1 MKKHYIDKGKSAS
14 GIPQELIN
22 TFDETVFEYS
32 KKIYNFLINKFET
45 EDISLTDKSLIDI
58 EKIYEIIA
66 KGAKGEYTAQTPET
80 GLAFVEK
87 ALWKPHYD
95 PELTLTS
102 TLPRILLSPK
112 IKAELDEIVFAYS
125 QGIYRALVDSY
136 NYPGGDETVNQY
148 FIREKSY
155 HGSLSDPRRALLLD
169 EGRKLLFYSNDKL
182 DLEKVLSKITRIISS
197 KSVIPKAR
205 HYTEISESGYDTDD
219 IEDYEVDEDNR
230 ILIDQESPLLIRYIE
245 SNMVIGAKNLI
256 KQTGVDVNTKD
267 EYGRSALFY
276 ANSLD
281 AIAMLLGQGADVN
294 IIDLFGNNVLH
305 IWGRKSLLTP
315 MSHKFITTLASSF
328 FDKLTTPQ
336 GEEEGPFS
344 LINHKGHDVRYMFL
358 LGSKYFHLSTEKS
371 LPDIYDYNSLCRF
384 VRNKISTPMKGSCN
398 AYIPETVLDII
409 LSYLNMP
416 IKELSLED
424 VLSYY
429 EKSKSSFDLSKIQ
442 NYGLPLLHR
451 LVLNT
456 ITNEH
461 DDKNFELLKKL
472 YELDPTE
479 LKYAFNTDSFK
490 IGNPLDIVLNRSE
503 TIKASALQKEIISFF
518 LEKGGKISEK
528 TKIGKLNKHLG
539 VFQEHIAKIA
549 QIVSSYGF
557 FPKEIIKIIIDYL
570 PIFET
575 EEENNSSISFSSS
588 CSSGS
593 SCSYPLSSSLSSSLS
608 HSTSSSYSESS
619 SSFSEAN
626 IVVEALGWICDCTIL

>member
-1 MKKHYIDKGKSAS
+1 MKKHYIDKGKSTF
-14 GIPQELIN
+14 GIPRELIN
-22 TFDETVFEYS
+22 TFDEMVFEYS

-45 EDISLTDKSLIDI
+45 EDIHLTGKGLIDI

-66 KGAKGEYTAQTPET
+66 KGAKDEYTEQIPET
-80 GLAFVEK
+80 RLAFVEK
-87 ALWKPHYD
+87 ALWEPHYD
-95 PELTLTS
+95 PELTLTN
-102 TLPRILLSPK
+102 TLPRILLSPTTK
-112 IKAELDEIVFAYS
+112 VELDEIVFAYS

-136 NYPGGDETVNQY
+136 NYPGGDEIVNQY
-148 FIREKSY
+148 FIQEKLY

-197 KSVIPKAR
+197 KSLIPKAM

-256 KQTGVDVNTKD
+256 KQTGVEVNTKD
-267 EYGRSALFY
+267 EYSRSALFY
-276 ANSLD
+276 ANSLH
-281 AIAMLLGQGADVN
+281 AITMLLGQGADVN
-294 IIDLFGNNVLH
+294 IIDKFGNNLLH
-305 IWGRKSLLTP
+305 IWARKSLLTP

-328 FDKLTTPQ
+328 FDKLAIPQ

-384 VRNKISTPMKGSCN
+384 VRSKIIR
-398 AYIPETVLDII
+398 YIEAGISAIPTEIAEII
-409 LSYLNMP
+409 QSYL
-416 IKELSLED
+416 IQIDDLSLED

-451 LVLNT
+451 LALNT

-472 YELDPTE
+472 YELDPKQLT
-479 LKYAFNTDSFK
+479 YAFKTDSVE
-490 IGNPLDIVLNRSE
+490 IGNPLDIVLKSSE
-503 TIKASALQKEIISFF
+503 TIKAPSLQKEIISFF
-518 LEKGGKISEK
+518 LEKGGTISKK
-528 TKIGKLNKHLG
+528 TEIGKLNKHLG

-593 SCSYPLSSSLSSSLS
+593 SYSFSSSLSSS
-608 HSTSSSYSESS
+608 SSFSCSS
-619 SSFSEAN
+619 SSSESYSS
-626 IVVEALGWICDCTIL
+626 ISPLSGEESSIELYHQD

>member
-45 EDISLTDKSLIDI
+45 EDIPLTDKSLTDI

-66 KGAKGEYTAQTPET
+66 KGAKGEYTEQTPET
-80 GLAFVEK
+80 GLASIV
-87 ALWKPHYD
+87 
-95 PELTLTS
+95 LTVTNIS
-102 TLPRILLSPK
+102 PRILLSPE

-125 QGIYRALVDSY
+125 QGIYRALVNSY
-136 NYPGGDETVNQY
+136 NYPGGDEIVAQY
-148 FIREKSY
+148 FIQEKSY
-155 HGSLSDPRRALLLD
+155 HGSLSDLRRALLLD

-182 DLEKVLSKITRIISS
+182 DPEKVLSKITRIVSS
-197 KSVIPKAR
+197 KSLIPKPK

-230 ILIDQESPLLIRYIE
+230 ILIDEEKPLLMRYIE
-245 SNMVIGAKNLI
+245 SNMVIGATNLI
-256 KQTGVDVNTKD
+256 NRTGVDVNTKD

-281 AIAMLLGQGADVN
+281 AIKMLLGQGADVN
-294 IIDLFGNNVLH
+294 IIDKFGNNILH
-305 IWGRKSLLTP
+305 IWARKSLLTP
-315 MSHKFITTLASSF
+315 MSHRCRDQIFGSF
-328 FDKLTTPQ
+328 VDKLTIPQ
-336 GEEEGPFS
+336 GEEEGAFS
-344 LINHKGHDVRYMFL
+344 LVNHKGQDVRYMFL
-358 LGSKYFHLSTEKS
+358 LGSQYFHLSAEKR
-371 LPDIYDYNSLCRF
+371 LPDIYDYNSLCSF
-384 VRNKISTPMKGSCN
+384 VRNKISSPMKGSCN

-416 IKELSLED
+416 INDLSLED

-429 EKSKSSFDLSKIQ
+429 KKSKSSFDLSKIQ

-451 LVLNT
+451 LALNI
-456 ITNEH
+456 ITNKP
-461 DDKNFELLKKL
+461 DDKNLELLKKL
-472 YELDPTE
+472 YELVPKQLE
-479 LKYAFNTDSFK
+479 YAFK
-490 IGNPLDIVLNRSE
+490 MGNPLDIVFNRSE
-503 TIKASALQKEIISFF
+503 TIEAPKLQKEIISFF
-518 LEKGGKISEK
+518 LGKGGEISEK

-539 VFQEHIAKIA
+539 IFQEHAAKIA
-549 QIVSSYGF
+549 QIVSSSGF

-575 EEENNSSISFSSS
+575 GEENSYSISFSSS

-593 SCSYPLSSSLSSSLS
+593 SCSFSSSLSSS
-608 HSTSSSYSESS
+608 SSFSCSS
-619 SSFSEAN
+619 SSSESYSS
-626 IVVEALGWICDCTIL
+626 ISPLSGEESSIELYHPD

>member
-1 MKKHYIDKGKSAS
+1 MKKHYLDKGKSAS
-14 GIPQELIN
+14 RIPQELIS

-45 EDISLTDKSLIDI
+45 EDIPLTGKGLIDI

-66 KGAKGEYTAQTPET
+66 KGAKDEYTEQIPET
-80 GLAFVEK
+80 RLAFVEK

-95 PELTLTS
+95 PELTLTN

-112 IKAELDEIVFAYS
+112 IKAELDEIIFAYS
-125 QGIYRALVDSY
+125 QGIYCALVASY
-136 NYPGGDETVNQY
+136 NYPGTDETVNQY
-148 FIREKSY
+148 FIQEKSY

-169 EGRKLLFYSNDKL
+169 EGRKLLFYSNEKL
-182 DLEKVLSKITRIISS
+182 DGDKISNKITKIISS

-205 HYTEISESGYDTDD
+205 HYTEVSESGYDTDD

-230 ILIDQESPLLIRYIE
+230 ILIDEESPLLIRYIE

-256 KQTGVDVNTKD
+256 KETGVDVNIKD

-276 ANSLD
+276 ANSLN

-294 IIDLFGNNVLH
+294 IIDTFGNHVLH

-328 FDKLTTPQ
+328 FDKLTIPH

-344 LINHKGHDVRYMFL
+344 LINHKGQDVRYMFL
-358 LGSKYFHLSTEKS
+358 LGSQYFHLSAEKR
-371 LPDIYDYNSLCRF
+371 LPDIYDYNCLCSF
-384 VRNKISTPMKGSCN
+384 VKGKIIRYIEAGISTIPTQIAKIIQ
-398 AYIPETVLDII
+398 AYLIQIDELNLEKI
-409 LSYLNMP
+409 LSYH
-416 IKELSLED
+416 
-424 VLSYY
+424 
-429 EKSKSSFDLSKIQ
+429 EKSKSGFELSKIQ
-442 NYGLPLLHR
+442 NYGLPLLHS
-451 LVLNT
+451 LAFNT
-456 ITNEH
+456 VTNKS
-461 DDKNFELLKKL
+461 DNKNLELLKKL
-472 YELDPTE
+472 YEFVPKQLE
-479 LKYAFNTDSFK
+479 HASK

-503 TIKASALQKEIISFF
+503 TIEAPELQKEIISFF
-518 LEKGGKISEK
+518 LEKGGKLSKK
-528 TKIGKLNKHLG
+528 TEIGKLISHLG
-539 VFQEHIAKIA
+539 VFKEHLGKITD
-549 QIVSSYGF
+549 
-557 FPKEIIKIIIDYL
+557 IIYNSWFLPIGINKIIIDYL
-570 PIFET
+570 PIFEVG
-575 EEENNSSISFSSS
+575 EESNSSISFSSS

-619 SSFSEAN
+619 SSFSEEN

>member
-1 MKKHYIDKGKSAS
+1 MTKHYIDRGSSAS
-14 GIPQELIN
+14 RIPKELIN
-22 TFDETVFEYS
+22 VFDETVFEYS
-32 KKIYNFLINKFET
+32 KTVYTSLINKLEKVGVPF
-45 EDISLTDKSLIDI
+45 TDEGIINI
-58 EKIYEIIA
+58 EKIYEIITTDV
-66 KGAKGEYTAQTPET
+66 KGEYTGQTPET
-80 GLAFVEK
+80 GLPSIV
-87 ALWKPHYD
+87 
-95 PELTLTS
+95 LTVTNIS
-102 TLPRILLSPK
+102 PRILLSPK
-112 IKAELDEIVFAYS
+112 IKAELDEIVA
-125 QGIYRALVDSY
+125 
-136 NYPGGDETVNQY
+136 QY
-148 FIREKSY
+148 FIQEKSY

-182 DLEKVLSKITRIISS
+182 DPEKILSKITRIVSS
-197 KSVIPKAR
+197 KSLIPKPK

-219 IEDYEVDEDNR
+219 IEDYEVGEDNR

-245 SNMVIGAKNLI
+245 SNMVIGATNLI

-281 AIAMLLGQGADVN
+281 AIKMLLGQGADVN
-294 IIDLFGNNVLH
+294 IIDKFGNNILH
-305 IWGRKSLLTP
+305 IWARKSLLTP
-315 MSHKFITTLASSF
+315 MSHRCRDQIFGSF
-328 FDKLTTPQ
+328 VDKLTIPQ
-336 GEEEGPFS
+336 GEEEGAFS
-344 LINHKGHDVRYMFL
+344 LVNHKGQDVRYMFL
-358 LGSKYFHLSTEKS
+358 LGSQYFHLSAEKR
-371 LPDIYDYNSLCRF
+371 LPDIYDYNSLCSF
-384 VRNKISTPMKGSCN
+384 VRNKISSPMKGSCN

-416 IKELSLED
+416 INDLSLED

-451 LVLNT
+451 LALNI
-456 ITNEH
+456 ITNKP
-461 DDKNFELLKKL
+461 DDKNLELLKKL
-472 YELDPTE
+472 YELVPKQLE
-479 LKYAFNTDSFK
+479 YAFK
-490 IGNPLDIVLNRSE
+490 MGNPLDIVFNRSE
-503 TIKASALQKEIISFF
+503 TIEAPKLQKEIISFF
-518 LEKGGKISEK
+518 LGKGGEISEK
-528 TKIGKLNKHLG
+528 TKIGKPNKHLG
-539 VFQEHIAKIA
+539 IFQEHVAKIA

-619 SSFSEAN
+619 SSFSEEN
-626 IVVEALGWICDCTIL
+626 IVVEALGWICDCTNFIIS

>member
-14 GIPQELIN
+14 RIPQELIS

-45 EDISLTDKSLIDI
+45 EDIPLTDKSLIDI

-66 KGAKGEYTAQTPET
+66 KGAKGEYTEQTPET
-80 GLAFVEK
+80 GVGSVER

-219 IEDYEVDEDNR
+219 IEDYEVDVDRDNR
-230 ILIDQESPLLIRYIE
+230 ILIDEESPLLMRYIE

-276 ANSLD
+276 ANSLH

-294 IIDLFGNNVLH
+294 IIDKFG
-305 IWGRKSLLTP
+305 
-315 MSHKFITTLASSF
+315 
-328 FDKLTTPQ
+328 
-336 GEEEGPFS
+336 
-344 LINHKGHDVRYMFL
+344 
-358 LGSKYFHLSTEKS
+358 
-371 LPDIYDYNSLCRF
+371 
-384 VRNKISTPMKGSCN
+384 
-398 AYIPETVLDII
+398 
-409 LSYLNMP
+409 
-416 IKELSLED
+416 
-424 VLSYY
+424 
-429 EKSKSSFDLSKIQ
+429 
-442 NYGLPLLHR
+442 
-451 LVLNT
+451 
-456 ITNEH
+456 
-461 DDKNFELLKKL
+461 
-472 YELDPTE
+472 
-479 LKYAFNTDSFK
+479 
-490 IGNPLDIVLNRSE
+490 
-503 TIKASALQKEIISFF
+503 
-518 LEKGGKISEK
+518 
-528 TKIGKLNKHLG
+528 
-539 VFQEHIAKIA
+539 
-549 QIVSSYGF
+549 
-557 FPKEIIKIIIDYL
+557 
-570 PIFET
+570 
-575 EEENNSSISFSSS
+575 
-588 CSSGS
+588 
-593 SCSYPLSSSLSSSLS
+593 
-608 HSTSSSYSESS
+608 
-619 SSFSEAN
+619 
-626 IVVEALGWICDCTIL
+626 

>member
-45 EDISLTDKSLIDI
+45 EDIPLTDKSLIDI

-384 VRNKISTPMKGSCN
+384 VKGKIIRYIEAGISTIPTQIAKIIQ
-398 AYIPETVLDII
+398 AYLIQIDELNLEKI
-409 LSYLNMP
+409 LSYH
-416 IKELSLED
+416 
-424 VLSYY
+424 
-429 EKSKSSFDLSKIQ
+429 EKSKSGFDLSKIQ

-472 YELDPTE
+472 YELGPTQ

-503 TIKASALQKEIISFF
+503 TIKASTLQKEIISFF

-539 VFQEHIAKIA
+539 IFQEHIAKIA

-593 SCSYPLSSSLSSSLS
+593 SYSFSSSLSSS
-608 HSTSSSYSESS
+608 SSFSCSS
-619 SSFSEAN
+619 SSSESYSS
-626 IVVEALGWICDCTIL
+626 ISPLSGEESSIELYHQD

>member
-1 MKKHYIDKGKSAS
+1 MKKHYIDKGKSTF
-14 GIPQELIN
+14 GIPRELIN
-22 TFDETVFEYS
+22 TFDEMVFEYS
-32 KKIYNFLINKFET
+32 KKIYNFLINKFEA
-45 EDISLTDKSLIDI
+45 EDIHLTGKGLIDI

-66 KGAKGEYTAQTPET
+66 KGAKDEYTEQIPET
-80 GLAFVEK
+80 RLAFVEK
-87 ALWKPHYD
+87 ALWEPHYD
-95 PELTLTS
+95 PELTLTN
-102 TLPRILLSPK
+102 TLPRILLSPTTK
-112 IKAELDEIVFAYS
+112 VELDEIVFAYS

-136 NYPGGDETVNQY
+136 NYPGGDEIVNQY
-148 FIREKSY
+148 FIQEKLY

-197 KSVIPKAR
+197 KSLIPKAM

-256 KQTGVDVNTKD
+256 KQTGVEVNTKD
-267 EYGRSALFY
+267 EYSRSALFY
-276 ANSLD
+276 ANSLH
-281 AIAMLLGQGADVN
+281 AITMLLGQGADVN
-294 IIDLFGNNVLH
+294 IIDKFGNNLLH
-305 IWGRKSLLTP
+305 IWARKSLLTP

-328 FDKLTTPQ
+328 FDKLAIPQ

-384 VRNKISTPMKGSCN
+384 VRSKIIR
-398 AYIPETVLDII
+398 YIEAGISAIPTEIAEII
-409 LSYLNMP
+409 QSYL
-416 IKELSLED
+416 IQIDDLSLED

-451 LVLNT
+451 LALNT

-472 YELDPTE
+472 YELDPKQLT
-479 LKYAFNTDSFK
+479 YAFKTDSVE
-490 IGNPLDIVLNRSE
+490 IGNPLDIVLKSSE
-503 TIKASALQKEIISFF
+503 TIKAPSLQKEIISFF
-518 LEKGGKISEK
+518 LEKGGTISKK
-528 TKIGKLNKHLG
+528 TEIGKLNKHLG

-593 SCSYPLSSSLSSSLS
+593 SYSFSSSLSSS
-608 HSTSSSYSESS
+608 SSFSCSS
-619 SSFSEAN
+619 SSSESYSS
-626 IVVEALGWICDCTIL
+626 ISPLSGEESSIELYHQD

>member
-1 MKKHYIDKGKSAS
+1 MKKHYIDKGKSTF
-14 GIPQELIN
+14 GIPRELIN
-22 TFDETVFEYS
+22 TFDEMVFEYS
-32 KKIYNFLINKFET
+32 KKIYNFLINKFEA
-45 EDISLTDKSLIDI
+45 EDIHLTGKGLIDI

-66 KGAKGEYTAQTPET
+66 KGAKDEYTEQIPET
-80 GLAFVEK
+80 RLAFVEK
-87 ALWKPHYD
+87 ALWEPHYD
-95 PELTLTS
+95 PELTLTN
-102 TLPRILLSPK
+102 TLPRILLSPTTK
-112 IKAELDEIVFAYS
+112 VELDEIVFAYS

-136 NYPGGDETVNQY
+136 NYPGGDEIVNQY
-148 FIREKSY
+148 FIQEKLY
-155 HGSLSDPRRALLLD
+155 HGSWSDPRRTLLLD

-197 KSVIPKAR
+197 KSLIPKAM

-256 KQTGVDVNTKD
+256 KQTGVEVNTKD
-267 EYGRSALFY
+267 EYSRSALFY
-276 ANSLD
+276 ANSLH
-281 AIAMLLGQGADVN
+281 AITMLLGQGADVN
-294 IIDLFGNNVLH
+294 IIDKFGNNLLH
-305 IWGRKSLLTP
+305 IWARKSLLTP

-328 FDKLTTPQ
+328 FDKLAIPQ

-384 VRNKISTPMKGSCN
+384 VRSKIIR
-398 AYIPETVLDII
+398 YIEAGISAIPTEIAEII
-409 LSYLNMP
+409 QSYL
-416 IKELSLED
+416 IQIDDLSLED

-451 LVLNT
+451 LALNT

-472 YELDPTE
+472 YELDPKQLT
-479 LKYAFNTDSFK
+479 YAFKTDSVE
-490 IGNPLDIVLNRSE
+490 IGNPLDIVLKSSE
-503 TIKASALQKEIISFF
+503 TIKAPSLQKEIISFF
-518 LEKGGKISEK
+518 LEKGGTISKK
-528 TKIGKLNKHLG
+528 TEIGKLNKHLG

-593 SCSYPLSSSLSSSLS
+593 SYSFSSSLSSS
-608 HSTSSSYSESS
+608 SSFSCSS
-619 SSFSEAN
+619 SSSESYSS
-626 IVVEALGWICDCTIL
+626 ISPLSGEESSIELYHQD